1 MIYNKTLPQHPLLCK
16 SWSNKNLVGC
26 KTNSAQKITHFAKQ
40 DKKVTE
46 EDEEDRETE
55 GNWVLPE
62 ELAQKGHL
70 VNMDL

>member
-1 MIYNKTLPQHPLLCK
+1 MIYNKTLSQHPLLCK
-16 SWSNKNLVGC
+16 SWSNKSLVCC
-26 KTNSAQKITHFAKQ
+26 KTKSAQKITHFAKQ
-40 DKKVTE
+40 DQKVTE